1 MDIIYFIMECIGVT
15 IATIITLSLV
25 FTLAVYIISVTKL
38 VAWSLSTGIFKNPFM
53 WFNPMK
59 LLKYS
64 GSVTTFSAEE
74 GSYIINY
81 EGIVPKTKFIKK

>member
-1 MDIIYFIMECIGVT
+1 
-15 IATIITLSLV
+15 
-25 FTLAVYIISVTKL
+25 
-38 VAWSLSTGIFKNPFM
+38 M

-64 GSVTTFSAEE
+64 GSVTTFYAEE
-74 GSYIINY
+74 GSYIIDY